1 MLGVIR
7 VPRNATHTLCI
18 GATKE
23 PMSISRARWSD
34 TEKKAVLDC
43 YHLATDADD
52 FFVLLKNTLGASFFR
67 RTVKAYL
74 TFLNDSLLP
83 KTDPRRPV
91 YQSLCEANQ
100 KEITAHKAA
109 EALLYGQPSVPTP
122 VTAAPA
128 VEPPATPVIV
138 ATTATPAP
146 APNYNWVTE
155 EVDVVPRVPP
165 GRVAPPSLFRDPA
178 LPTLTEALATQAA
191 EHAAQPRPVVTPD
204 PKALVPRH
212 YPALPPKAKF
222 TADEL
227 ATVFGL
233 HRTKVVD
240 AFAYGFIQTLDGAH
254 ITYQTA
260 QRVHDAMSEGHS
272 FSEACRLVNPNSTG
286 LLPME
291 ALIEKVDPPAVEDPP
306 AVVVPGTGAGKVT
319 LQVDDWTV
327 MGGPM
332 NPKSVAKMAADL
344 NTQGPFVTSVEV
356 LKGPPALFQGGE
368 VFPVVQ
374 SVEVPAQPAKTVE
387 PGEALPG
394 GESVQYA
401 EVTRIKL
408 NPAAMS
414 VEDMANHILVDSG
427 VSPAVAQAVT
437 KALAED
443 VTAGAFEDYTLE
455 AVRDGVITVAQA
467 VDILNPAGTHKAV
480 WALSLLS
487 SGKITVAQ
495 CDRLLFAKSV

>member
-100 KEITAHKAA
+100 KEIAAHKAA

-122 VTAAPA
+122 VTASPA

-146 APNYNWVTE
+146 APHYNWVTE
-155 EVDVVPRVPP
+155 GVDLVPRVPP

-260 QRVHDAMSEGHS
+260 QRIHDAMSEGHS
-272 FSEACRLVNPNSTG
+272 FSEACRQVNPNSTG

-291 ALIEKVDPPAVEDPP
+291 ALIEKVDPPAVEDQS

-319 LQVDDWTV
+319 LKVDDWTV
-327 MGGPM
+327 SGGPM

-344 NTQGPFVTSVEV
+344 NNQGPFVTTVEV
-356 LKGPPALFQGGE
+356 LAGPPALFQGGE
-368 VFPVVQ
+368 VFPVVK
-374 SVEVPAQPAKTVE
+374 SVEVPAEPTKAVVTPAT
-387 PGEALPG
+387 
-394 GESVQYA
+394 
-401 EVTRIKL
+401 
-408 NPAAMS
+408 MS
-414 VEDMANHILVDSG
+414 VEDMANHILEDIPG

-480 WALSLLS
+480 WALSLLA